1 MEQKI
6 ELVSKNRKKEKRMK
20 KLITISIIIVL
31 AIMFMMN
38 CVYAVDTVE
47 LEFKTINNK
56 KNERFDLYL
65 LLPREYINFAIQ
77 EANLPIYYD
86 GANTLKRNDIPGIT
100 VQKSNVQ
107 DEIYTEKGTE
117 YVQIRL
123 VEENGVYSFELLENY
138 PQMDIK
144 YRIKNIEK
152 DYIVHIDNFKI
163 EKGKCQI
170 EYDYTKDT
178 VKQPDQKVMNFNIK
192 LLLIVLLLIIIIG
205 AIAYKKGRN

>member
-20 KLITISIIIVL
+20 KLITISAVIVL
-31 AIMFMMN
+31 AVMFMMN
-38 CVYAVDTVE
+38 CVYAIDTFE

-77 EANLPIYYD
+77 EANLSIYYD
-86 GANTLKRNDIPGIT
+86 GANTLKKNDIPGIV

-107 DEIYTEKGTE
+107 DEIYTEKGIE

-123 VEENGVYSFELLENY
+123 LEENGVYSFDLLENY

-192 LLLIVLLLIIIIG
+192 LLLIVLLLIIMIG